1 MNITIIDSN
10 FLNCFRWRTKI
21 LPSNVGIIQLS
32 SRMRGKRLP
41 LLCLSRPKNVEDVVE
56 QTEVVEVLRQCLK
69 GGDFPNLL
77 FYGPPGTG
85 KTSTILAAARQ
96 LFGSLYKERVLELNA
111 SDERGIQ
118 VVREKIKSFAQL
130 TAGGMRD
137 DGKSCPPFKIIVL
150 DEADSMTGAAQA
162 ALRRTMEKESHS
174 TRFCL
179 ICNYVSRIIEPLTS
193 RCTKFRFKPLGE
205 NKIIERLEYICKEE
219 DLKVEKPVLL
229 KIVEVSGGDLRRA
242 ITCLQSITKLKG
254 KDIEITVDDV
264 LEIIGIVP
272 DKWLDELIDVCKTK
286 DYSKAEEFVDQ
297 FMLEAYAT
305 SQVIEQLSERIIYS
319 NELTDKQKALI
330 ADTLG
335 ECNYRLLDGGN
346 EYIQLIN
353 ICCGIIK
360 AYELMFFIQYVFKKY
375 ISRLIY
381 VKQSGVE
388 ENVLWTEVTLGSS
401 ETEIFSKLLQINPSS
416 NFFRKSFLSLT
427 TMPDQDRENGQSDA
441 DYHGSNGQAD
451 THSLHS
457 SHLSVQEDPLLIR
470 SHKQQ
475 TTQQVTNV
483 SKVVREVS
491 HMEPDPGAVSYMSVP
506 LMSQDY
512 QHADRRYPA
521 DSYMVGFEHY
531 EPYLGYPPQPGYPG
545 PHGIYMPRSHS
556 PHSPHSPSEHSRASP
571 PHEYLRKAAPYVEG
585 GYNDIDPG
593 LNPALQDH
601 YRITPSPGGPGDQYD
616 ENKVAYGY
624 VSPSPYGPV
633 GYGPGVGVGPVAVP
647 SDVPGYD
654 EGHPVP
660 LPTGVPPGMFDDE
673 VHLQRLQSRHPVV
686 PGMASPLDDDQKS
699 MRWRDPNLSEVIGFL
714 SNPNNIIKANAAAY
728 LQHLCYMDDP
738 NKQKTR
744 SLGGIPPLVQLL
756 DHDNPDV
763 YRNACGALRNL
774 SYGRQN
780 DENKRAIKNA
790 GGVPALINLL
800 RRTSDA
806 DVKELVTGVLWNLS
820 SCEDLKKS
828 IIDDGVTMV
837 VNNIIIPHSGW
848 DPSSSS
854 GETCWSTVFRNAS
867 GVLRNVS
874 SAGEYARKKLRE
886 CDGLVDA
893 LLYVVRSAI
902 EKSNIGNKIV
912 ENCVCILRNLSYRCQ
927 EVEDPNYDKH
937 PIQSTVQ
944 NRVAAPAKGE
954 NLGCFGGS
962 KKKKDGQPV
971 QKETTAS
978 RTTTSPRTE
987 PVRGMELL
995 WQPEV
1000 VQSYLKLLQTCSN
1013 PETLEAAAGALQNL
1027 AACYWQPSI
1036 EIRAAV
1042 RKEKGLPILVELLR
1056 MEVDRVVCAVATA
1069 LRNLAI
1075 DQRNKEL
1082 IGKYAMRDLIQ
1093 KLPSGNN
1100 QHDQGTSDDTIAAV
1114 LATLNEV
1121 IKKNA
1126 EFSRSLLDAGG
1137 VDRLMNIT
1145 RQRQKYT
1152 PRVLKF
1158 AGKDNG

>member
-1 MNITIIDSN
+1 MSNNQLVDSCLLVNRRIEQRQEHSITH
-10 FLNCFRWRTKI
+10 
-21 LPSNVGIIQLS
+21 
-32 SRMRGKRLP
+32 
-41 LLCLSRPKNVEDVVE
+41 
-56 QTEVVEVLRQCLK
+56 TEITQR
-69 GGDFPNLL
+69 
-77 FYGPPGTG
+77 
-85 KTSTILAAARQ
+85 
-96 LFGSLYKERVLELNA
+96 RVL
-111 SDERGIQ
+111 Q
-118 VVREKIKSFAQL
+118 EK
-130 TAGGMRD
+130 G
-137 DGKSCPPFKIIVL
+137 
-150 DEADSMTGAAQA
+150 
-162 ALRRTMEKESHS
+162 
-174 TRFCL
+174 
-179 ICNYVSRIIEPLTS
+179 
-193 RCTKFRFKPLGE
+193 
-205 NKIIERLEYICKEE
+205 
-219 DLKVEKPVLL
+219 
-229 KIVEVSGGDLRRA
+229 
-242 ITCLQSITKLKG
+242 
-254 KDIEITVDDV
+254 
-264 LEIIGIVP
+264 P
-272 DKWLDELIDVCKTK
+272 D
-286 DYSKAEEFVDQ
+286 
-297 FMLEAYAT
+297 MP
-305 SQVIEQLSERIIYS
+305 
-319 NELTDKQKALI
+319 
-330 ADTLG
+330 
-335 ECNYRLLDGGN
+335 
-346 EYIQLIN
+346 
-353 ICCGIIK
+353 
-360 AYELMFFIQYVFKKY
+360 QY
-375 ISRLIY
+375 
-381 VKQSGVE
+381 
-388 ENVLWTEVTLGSS
+388 T
-401 ETEIFSKLLQINPSS
+401 
-416 NFFRKSFLSLT
+416 
-427 TMPDQDRENGQSDA
+427 GQSDA

-475 TTQQVTNV
+475 TTQQVTSV

-512 QHADRRYPA
+512 QHADARYPA
-521 DSYMVGFEHY
+521 ESYMVGFDY

-545 PHGIYMPRSHS
+545 SHGIYMPRSHS

-616 ENKVAYGY
+616 QISNSWNMDDSGEPSQHPHDENKVAYGF

-633 GYGPGVGVGPVAVP
+633 GYGPAVGVGPVPVP

-660 LPTGVPPGMFDDE
+660 LSSGVPPGMFEDE

-944 NRVAAPAKGE
+944 NRVAAPAKAYSLCQVSYRYVLGE

-978 RTTTSPRTE
+978 RTTTPRTE

-1000 VQSYLKLLQTCSN
+1000 VQSYLKLLQSCSN

-1158 AGKDNG
+1158 AGQVLFTMWQHQELRDVYKKHGWKEQDFVTKTVAARNSGPNSPNNANSYDCSTLNRPMASQGSTRYEDRTIQRGNMNSNNVGRPTIYQPQPKPGEPLYAQVNLEKKKKRQYELGVGQAQVQGPVVGSGVAGGGPTAGQWVADGVGIGVPDGSAATATVNVPPNSTAASAGDSWV

>member
-1 MNITIIDSN
+1 M
-10 FLNCFRWRTKI
+10 
-21 LPSNVGIIQLS
+21 P
-32 SRMRGKRLP
+32 
-41 LLCLSRPKNVEDVVE
+41 
-56 QTEVVEVLRQCLK
+56 
-69 GGDFPNLL
+69 
-77 FYGPPGTG
+77 
-85 KTSTILAAARQ
+85 
-96 LFGSLYKERVLELNA
+96 
-111 SDERGIQ
+111 
-118 VVREKIKSFAQL
+118 
-130 TAGGMRD
+130 
-137 DGKSCPPFKIIVL
+137 
-150 DEADSMTGAAQA
+150 
-162 ALRRTMEKESHS
+162 
-174 TRFCL
+174 
-179 ICNYVSRIIEPLTS
+179 
-193 RCTKFRFKPLGE
+193 
-205 NKIIERLEYICKEE
+205 
-219 DLKVEKPVLL
+219 
-229 KIVEVSGGDLRRA
+229 
-242 ITCLQSITKLKG
+242 
-254 KDIEITVDDV
+254 
-264 LEIIGIVP
+264 
-272 DKWLDELIDVCKTK
+272 
-286 DYSKAEEFVDQ
+286 
-297 FMLEAYAT
+297 
-305 SQVIEQLSERIIYS
+305 
-319 NELTDKQKALI
+319 
-330 ADTLG
+330 
-335 ECNYRLLDGGN
+335 
-346 EYIQLIN
+346 
-353 ICCGIIK
+353 
-360 AYELMFFIQYVFKKY
+360 QY
-375 ISRLIY
+375 
-381 VKQSGVE
+381 
-388 ENVLWTEVTLGSS
+388 T
-401 ETEIFSKLLQINPSS
+401 
-416 NFFRKSFLSLT
+416 
-427 TMPDQDRENGQSDA
+427 GQSDA

-470 SHKQQ
+470 THKQQ
-475 TTQQVTNV
+475 TSQQVTTV
-483 SKVVREVS
+483 TKVVREVS

-506 LMSQDY
+506 LMSQEY
-512 QHADRRYPA
+512 QHADPRYPA
-521 DSYMVGFEHY
+521 DPYMVSFDHY
-531 EPYLGYPPQPGYPG
+531 DPYLGYPPQPGYPG

-571 PHEYLRKAAPYVEG
+571 PHEYLRKAAPFVEG

-616 ENKVAYGY
+616 QISNSWNMDDSGEPSQHPHDESKVAYGY

-633 GYGPGVGVGPVAVP
+633 GYGPGVGVGPVPVLN
-647 SDVPGYD
+647 DVPGYD
-654 EGHPVP
+654 EGHPIP
-660 LPTGVPPGMFDDE
+660 LSSGVPPGIFEDE
-673 VHLQRLQSRHPVV
+673 VHLQRLQSGHPVV

-714 SNPNNIIKANAAAY
+714 SSSDNIIKANAAAY

-756 DHDNPDV
+756 NHDDPDV

-790 GGVPALINLL
+790 GGVPALIHLL
-800 RRTSDA
+800 RMTLDA

-820 SCEDLKKS
+820 SCEDLKRS

-837 VNNIIIPHSGW
+837 VKNIIIPHSGW

-937 PIQSTVQ
+937 PIQSAVQ
-944 NRVAAPAKGE
+944 NRVAAPVKGE

-971 QKETTAS
+971 QKENATS
-978 RTTTSPRTE
+978 RTTSPRTE

-1000 VQSYLKLLQTCSN
+1000 VQSYLSLLQTCSN

-1042 RKEKGLPILVELLR
+1042 RKDKGLPILVELLR

-1158 AGKDNG
+1158 AGQVLFTMWQHQELRDVYKKHGWKEQDFVTKTVAARNSGPNSPNNANSYDCSTLNRPMASQGSTRYEDRTIQRANINSNNVGRPTIYQSCLVEFPILTQKIFRPPEDCSICWDVQNVEKISNVDPVHFEERYAYSGRPVIIMDAMTNWTATKIFSYSFFKSLYGGEQAGCQFFPYKTEFRSLLDVFNMSQSRSLLEAGTKPWYVGCGGWCGELMCIRRSNCDGEIGTVLRQHYQRPYFLPPTAESEKTDWIFMGSHGYGAPMHVDDVEHPSWQAQIRGEKLWILQPPRECHYTCKQLEVVVRTGEIIVLDTNRWYHQTKIVSEDMSITIGAEYD